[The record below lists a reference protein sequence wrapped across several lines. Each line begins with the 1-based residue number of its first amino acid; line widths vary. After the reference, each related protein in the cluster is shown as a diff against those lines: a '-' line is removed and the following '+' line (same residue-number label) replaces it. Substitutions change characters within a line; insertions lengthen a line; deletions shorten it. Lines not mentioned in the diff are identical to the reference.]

1 MTLYRKGALTA
12 LEQLLREQDRVAT
25 RLQLRICGLT
35 DDLIKAQLRALRWR
49 ALNETAI
56 STHNGPLTASQ
67 GRWAVV
73 LSAQDPAALC
83 GLTAMSVSRVTG
95 FETAAV
101 HVLVVRGAKL
111 LAVRGVDV
119 VVHES
124 RRFSQLDVVSHLPPT
139 TSLERAT
146 IDAAVWSPDP
156 RTAAR
161 IVVAPIQQ
169 RKTTAPRLLEE
180 LARTKRVRH
189 RAGIAALLA
198 DLVGGAEALSEV
210 EFLRWCRRHGFPVPH
225 LQVRVD
231 SLGRRRYL
239 DAVFRRADGSLV
251 YVEVDGGVHLSL
263 TTRWLDTSKDN
274 DAALAG
280 QLSLRFPSVA
290 IYTDDAIAVRQ
301 MRAALQQSVRPSGR
315 PSAASV

>member
-1 MTLYRKGALTA
+1 MTLIREGTLAMPQWLF
-12 LEQLLREQDRVAT
+12 REQDGIAT
-25 RLQLRICGLT
+25 RLQLRASGLT
-35 DDLIKAQLRALRWR
+35 DDLIRAQLDALRWQS
-49 ALNETAI
+49 LNEVAI
-56 STHNGPLTASQ
+56 CFHNGPLTVGQA
-67 GRWAVV
+67 RWAVV

-83 GLTAMSVSRVTG
+83 GLTVMAASGVTG
-95 FETAAV
+95 FDTAAV
-101 HVLVVRGAKL
+101 HVLIVRGAKL
-111 LAVRGVDV
+111 LAVHGLEV

-124 RRFSQLDVVSHLPPT
+124 RRFSQQDVIGRLPPM

-146 IDAAVWSPDP
+146 IDAAVWSPDS
-156 RTAAR
+156 RAAAR

-169 RKTTAPRLLEE
+169 RKTTALRLLNE
-180 LARTKRVRH
+180 LARTKRVRY

-210 EFLRWCRRHGFPVPH
+210 EFLRWCRRHGFPVPD

-231 SLGRRRYL
+231 TLGRRRYL

-280 QLSLRFPSVA
+280 QLALRFPSVA

-301 MRAALQQSVRPSGR
+301 LRAALQSVRTTRRQST
-315 PSAASV
+315 ATV